1 MLRKA
6 NQSTQNEVGLKT
18 KIKKKKKKERERKD
32 LGTGTCALRKDL

>member
-18 KIKKKKKKERERKD
+18 KIKKKKERERKD
-32 LGTGTCALRKDL
+32 LGKGTCALRKDL